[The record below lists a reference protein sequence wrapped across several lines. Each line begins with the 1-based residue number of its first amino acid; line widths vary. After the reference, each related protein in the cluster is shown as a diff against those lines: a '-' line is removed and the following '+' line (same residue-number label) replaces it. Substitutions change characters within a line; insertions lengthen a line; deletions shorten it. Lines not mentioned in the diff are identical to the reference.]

1 MLLGEFNHSI
11 DEKGRLI
18 IPAKLRDDL
27 GDSFVICNG
36 LEGCLFVYSQEEWNK
51 FVAEL
56 ETLPRMNK
64 DARIFKR
71 YFFGSASEGSFDKQ
85 GRVLVP
91 PSLRKAAHLEKDVVL
106 VGVQD
111 RVEIWDK
118 ALWEERSQVSE
129 EDLEQYPHLRFA
141 SGEDDTGVIISFN
154 SEAESVTD
162 SLMIPAGTHTLAI
175 NPLNWK
181 TDSTPAGKEENLG
194 ACFIDY
200 SGNIITEIPQLT
212 GAYIDPQCGALK
224 VPDVTPEEYPP
235 VLSIFSDGIYHLY
248 DYQFFYRNL
257 QENVEVRLNA
267 YLEDQAA

>member
-56 ETLPRMNK
+56 ETLPRMSK

-91 PSLRKAAHLEKDVVL
+91 PSLRKAAGLEKDVVL

-111 RVEIWDK
+111 RIEIWDK
-118 ALWEERSQVSE
+118 ALWEERSQISE
-129 EDLEQYPHLRFA
+129 MCIRDR
-141 SGEDDTGVIISFN
+141 D
-154 SEAESVTD
+154 
-162 SLMIPAGTHTLAI
+162 
-175 NPLNWK
+175 K
-181 TDSTPAGKEENLG
+181 TAKAD
-194 ACFIDY
+194 
-200 SGNIITEIPQLT
+200 
-212 GAYIDPQCGALK
+212 
-224 VPDVTPEEYPP
+224 
-235 VLSIFSDGIYHLY
+235 
-248 DYQFFYRNL
+248 R
-257 QENVEVRLNA
+257 QENHKNKKRKNNNRI
-267 YLEDQAA
+267 QSKRR

>member
-56 ETLPRMNK
+56 ETLPRMSK

-91 PSLRKAAHLEKDVVL
+91 PSLRKNAHLEKEVLVPPSLRKAAGLEKDVVL

-111 RVEIWDK
+111 RIEIWDK
-118 ALWEERSQVSE
+118 ALWEERSQISE
-129 EDLEQYPHLRFA
+129 EDLDA
-141 SGEDDTGVIISFN
+141 I
-154 SEAESVTD
+154 AER
-162 SLMIPAGTHTLAI
+162 M
-175 NPLNWK
+175 
-181 TDSTPAGKEENLG
+181 E
-194 ACFIDY
+194 
-200 SGNIITEIPQLT
+200 
-212 GAYIDPQCGALK
+212 
-224 VPDVTPEEYPP
+224 
-235 VLSIFSDGIYHLY
+235 SIGI
-248 DYQFFYRNL
+248 RI
-257 QENVEVRLNA
+257 
-267 YLEDQAA
+267 